1 MAQTVYSIDEAR
13 DVARRRIPKI
23 IFDFIDGA
31 AGNESTKQ
39 RNREALEAIHLQPR
53 VLINVDQR
61 SLKTIF
67 LGREWGLP
75 FGIAPMGLCNLAWPQ
90 TDQAFAQAARDYNI
104 PAALSTAG
112 STSIEDFGAI
122 AKQNGWFQLYV
133 GGAEEQAMGLVT
145 RAEQAGYDTLIFT
158 VDVPQVA
165 PRRRDMRNQF
175 GMPFKIGPKQ
185 FWDFA
190 THPRWSFASLFAG
203 APRLANFPNANS
215 KQDGWD
221 RNSGRGKIDFDFLER
236 LRQKWPHKLIV
247 KGVTFDEDAQRIQEY
262 GADAVWVSNHG
273 GRQLASAPPAITLLP
288 KIRKAV
294 GPDYPLMFDSGVR
307 NGDSVVKALA
317 LGADFVMMG
326 RPFLWG
332 SAAGGEAG
340 LKNVIDLLAN
350 EISVTMAQVGK
361 VCINEIDSTV
371 LVTSNQ

>member
-13 DVARRRIPKI
+13 DVAKKRIPKI

-31 AGNESTKQ
+31 AGNESAKQ

-61 SLKTIF
+61 SLKTNF

-90 TDQAFAQAARDYNI
+90 TDQAFAQAAQDYNI

-133 GGAEEQAMGLVT
+133 GGAEKQAMSLVS
-145 RAEQAGYDTLIFT
+145 RAEAAGYDTLIFT

-247 KGVTFDEDAQRIQEY
+247 KGVTFGEDAQRIQEY

-273 GRQLASAPPAITLLP
+273 GRQLASAPPAIHLLP
-288 KIRKAV
+288 KIRQAV

-332 SAAGGEAG
+332 TAAGGETG

-361 VCINEIDSTV
+361 VCVQDIDSSI
-371 LVTSNQ
+371 LVKSMK

>member
-1 MAQTVYSIDEAR
+1 MPKTVYSIDEAR
-13 DVARRRIPKI
+13 DVAQQRLPKI

-31 AGNESTKQ
+31 AGNESTKA
-39 RNREALEAIHLQPR
+39 RNREALEQIYLQPR

-61 SLKTIF
+61 SLKTSF

-90 TDQAFAQAARDYNI
+90 TDQLFAQAAVKYNI

-112 STSIEDFGAI
+112 STSIEDFGSI

-145 RAEQAGYDTLIFT
+145 RAEEAGYDTLIFT

-203 APRLANFPNANS
+203 APRLANFPNSNS

-221 RNSGRGKIDFDFLER
+221 RNSGRGKIDFDFLDR
-236 LRQKWPHKLIV
+236 LRAKWPHKLIV
-247 KGVTFDEDAQRIQEY
+247 KGVTFGEDAQRIQAA
-262 GADAVWVSNHG
+262 GADAIWVSNHG
-273 GRQLASAPPAITLLP
+273 GRQLASAPPAISFLP
-288 KIRKAV
+288 KVRSAV

-317 LGADFVMMG
+317 LGADFVMLG

-332 SAAGGEAG
+332 TAAGGEAG
-340 LKNVIDLLAN
+340 LNNVIDLLAN
-350 EISVTMAQVGK
+350 EISVTMAQVGR
-361 VCINEIDSTV
+361 VCIHEIDQDV
-371 LVTSNQ
+371 LVNSSQ